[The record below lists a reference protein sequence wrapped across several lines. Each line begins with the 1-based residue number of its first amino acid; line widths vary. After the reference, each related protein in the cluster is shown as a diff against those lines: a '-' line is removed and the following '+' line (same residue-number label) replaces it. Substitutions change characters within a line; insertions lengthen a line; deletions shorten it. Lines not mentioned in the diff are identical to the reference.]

1 MNMKISHIIRSISLS
16 AFALLISTAQIN
28 GQYNFKTEK
37 KINCTEVKSQDRTG
51 TCWSFATASFLES
64 ELIRMG
70 HDNINLSEMF
80 IVRNIYKDKA
90 MNYVLRQGKANFSQ
104 GSLAHDLIRMT
115 EKHGLIT
122 EDAYSGLVNG
132 EVKHNHSE
140 MEAGLKGFLDGVR
153 TSKQLSTKWKPA
165 FNSIIDAY
173 MGAVPNQFKHD
184 GKTYTPKSF
193 VETTKLKTDNYISIG
208 SFTHHPFYEEFILE
222 IPDNYSNGSFYNVPL
237 NEMVS
242 IIDYAILAGYSI
254 AWDGDVS
261 EKGFSARNGIAV
273 LPEEDSREDLFTD
286 PGKELAVT
294 QENRQANFEN
304 YSTTDDHLMHLVG
317 MALDQNGTKYYIIKN
332 SWGEISDYKGYLYMS
347 ESFLKMKTISVMIHK
362 NGIPSD
368 SSKRLFESD

>member
-1 MNMKISHIIRSISLS
+1 MKLSPNIKLLAISALV
-16 AFALLISTAQIN
+16 LLISASPIHAQ
-28 GQYNFKTEK
+28 YDFKTEK

-90 MNYVLRQGKANFSQ
+90 MNYLMRQGKANFSQ
-104 GSLAHDLIRMT
+104 GSLSHDLIRMT

-122 EDAYSGLVNG
+122 EEAYSGLING
-132 EVKHNHSE
+132 ETKHDHSE

-153 TSKQLSTKWKPA
+153 KSKKLSTKWKPA
-165 FNSIIDAY
+165 FTSIIDAY
-173 MGAVPNQFKHD
+173 MGSVPKQFMHD
-184 GKTYTPKSF
+184 GLAFTPKSF

-208 SFTHHPFYEEFILE
+208 SYTHHPFYEEFILE

-237 NEMVS
+237 KEMMS

-261 EKGFSARNGIAV
+261 EKGFSARNGIAI
-273 LPEEDSREDLFTD
+273 LPEDAKREDLFTM
-286 PGKELAVT
+286 PGKEIEVT
-294 QENRQANFEN
+294 QDNRQANFEN

-317 MALDQNGTKYYIIKN
+317 IALDQKGTKYYIIKN
-332 SWGEISDYKGYLYMS
+332 SWGEISDYKGFLYMS
-347 ESFLKMKTISVMIHK
+347 ENYVKMKTISVMIHK
-362 NGIPSD
+362 DGIPSD
-368 SSKRLFESD
+368 SSKRLFESE